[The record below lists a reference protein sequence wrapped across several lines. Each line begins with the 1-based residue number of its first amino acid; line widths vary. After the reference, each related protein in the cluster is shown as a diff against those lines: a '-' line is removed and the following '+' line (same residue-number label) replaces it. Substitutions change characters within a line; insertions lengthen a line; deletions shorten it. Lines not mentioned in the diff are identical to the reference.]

1 MNQPY
6 SQFRAM
12 LAITRGSFRAILR
25 SPSAVVFSLGFPLV
39 FILVFGL
46 IGGGGTSVS
55 IALKNPNDSSN
66 YVVRA
71 LLASGVV
78 RIEKN
83 KKDGAYLEKDSM
95 LMEKELLKGNIAAIV
110 SIDSSM
116 SPAGFMQYKIR
127 TQTSSA
133 SADKY
138 PILRMAMAQTIQI
151 IEDRKIPEQFKIISV
166 QELPVLPG
174 REYTMI
180 DFILPGMLGFSLLSA
195 AVFGV
200 AFVFFNL
207 RQTLVLKRFFATPIN
222 RKNIVFGEGLSRVSF
237 QLLTSVVI
245 ILAGHYFFHFTL
257 VNGVVT
263 FIEMI
268 VLSFLGLVVFMGFG
282 FIISS
287 VSKNESSIPPFA
299 NIFTL
304 PQFLLGGTFFS
315 TQAFPKWLRGFCE
328 ILPLKQLNDAMRNV
342 AFEGASLLDCGKQIG
357 ILILWGVVIY
367 AVAIKT
373 FKWE

>member
-1 MNQPY
+1 MSESY

-12 LAITRGSFRAILR
+12 MAITRASLRAIFR

-39 FILVFGL
+39 FILVFGF
-46 IGGGGTSVS
+46 IGGGGTSVT
-55 IALKNPNDSSN
+55 IALKDPSDSSN
-66 YVVRA
+66 YVIRA
-71 LLASGVV
+71 LQAGIV
-78 RIEKN
+78 RIR
-83 KKDGAYLEKDSM
+83 KKDDKNNPLTQKDSSFI
-95 LMEKELLKGNIAAIV
+95 KNELVKGRIAAII
-110 SIDSSM
+110 SIDSSQ
-116 SPAGFMQYKIR
+116 SPAGFTQYKIL

-133 SADKY
+133 SADQY
-138 PILRMAMAQTIQI
+138 PILRMALAQTIQN
-151 IEDRKIPEQFKIISV
+151 IEDRKIPDQFKIVSV
-166 QELPVLPG
+166 QQLPNLPG

-207 RQTLVLKRFFATPIN
+207 RQTLVLKRFYATPIN
-222 RKNIVFGEGLSRVSF
+222 RKNIVFGEALSRVCF
-237 QLLTSVVI
+237 QLMTSIII
-245 ILAGHYFFHFTL
+245 ILVGHYFFHFTL
-257 VNGVVT
+257 VNGLST
-263 FIEMI
+263 FLEMM

-287 VSKNESSIPPFA
+287 VAKNESSIPPFA

-304 PQFLLGGTFFS
+304 PQFLLGGTFFQ
-315 TQAFPKWLRGFCE
+315 TTAFPRWLQKFCE

-342 AFEGASLLDCGKQIG
+342 AFEGASLMDCGKQIG
-357 ILILWGVVIY
+357 ILLLWGVVIY
-367 AVAIKT
+367 AVAVKT

>member
-1 MNQPY
+1 MSQPY

-12 LAITRGSFRAILR
+12 LAITRASLRAILR
-25 SPSAVVFSLGFPLV
+25 SPSAVIFSLGFPLV
-39 FILVFGL
+39 FILVFGF

-55 IALKNPNDSSN
+55 IALKNPADNSN
-66 YVVRA
+66 YVIQA
-71 LLASGVV
+71 LQASGVV
-78 RIEKN
+78 RILQDKN
-83 KKDGAYLEKDSM
+83 NGTLLQKDSV
-95 LMEKELLKGNIAAIV
+95 LMQKELLKGNIAAIV
-110 SIDSSM
+110 SLDSSQ
-116 SPAGFMQYKIR
+116 SSAGFTQYKIK

-138 PILRMAMAQTIQI
+138 PILRMALAQTIQI
-151 IEDRKIPEQFKIISV
+151 IEDRKIPDQFKLIGV

-174 REYTMI
+174 REYTEI

-207 RQTLVLKRFFATPIN
+207 RQTLVLKRFYATPIN
-222 RKNIVFGEGLSRVSF
+222 RKNIVFGEGLSRVTF
-237 QLLTSVVI
+237 QLLTSIVI

-257 VNGVVT
+257 INGLVT
-263 FIEMI
+263 FLEML

-315 TQAFPKWLRGFCE
+315 TQAFPKWLQGFCE

-342 AFEGASLLDCGKQIG
+342 AFEGASLMDCGKQIG
-357 ILILWGVVIY
+357 ILLLWGVVIY
-367 AVAIKT
+367 ATAIKT